1 MHQDKQTTWG
11 GRIKRNPKEWRNK
24 MEKEKKRKH
33 KTANALCLF
42 VLLTTLQVD
51 IIITS
56 VLSEVYKQGIYM
68 K

>member
-1 MHQDKQTTWG
+1 
-11 GRIKRNPKEWRNK
+11 
-24 MEKEKKRKH
+24 MEKEKKKEKRKH
-33 KTANALCLF
+33 KTANALCLI